1 MTTTPV
7 IQREP
12 ERPILSELEASAPDR
27 SRRRS
32 TGVSATIRRHP
43 LTSFFLLAFAITWAP
58 VPAGSFMAAGP
69 LLAAVIITAVV
80 DGRPGLRALGRRM
93 ILWRVGWQW
102 YAAALLVP
110 LTVVLTS
117 GGLAVAFGAPGSV
130 FGRLQI
136 SSLLLL
142 FALRLV
148 VPIMSPIGE
157 EPGWRGFALPRLLA
171 GRSAFEATLVLAL
184 IVALWHVPLIFLPS
198 EDLPPIFLLAT
209 VAVTFFYTWLL
220 MGTGGSVFITIVAH
234 AAEGVIG
241 NRFTGSDGFSGT
253 DETHWILLYTAGW
266 CAVAI
271 GLLLLNRDLWFSK
284 APVSIAANGSRRDTV
299 VGVDSVRL
307 DIRSAR
313 REPLAPGEP

>member
-1 MTTTPV
+1 
-7 IQREP
+7 
-12 ERPILSELEASAPDR
+12 
-27 SRRRS
+27 
-32 TGVSATIRRHP
+32 
-43 LTSFFLLAFAITWAP
+43 
-58 VPAGSFMAAGP
+58 
-69 LLAAVIITAVV
+69 
-80 DGRPGLRALGRRM
+80 
-93 ILWRVGWQW
+93 
-102 YAAALLVP
+102 
-110 LTVVLTS
+110 
-117 GGLAVAFGAPGSV
+117 
-130 FGRLQI
+130 
-136 SSLLLL
+136 
-142 FALRLV
+142 
-148 VPIMSPIGE
+148 MSPIGE